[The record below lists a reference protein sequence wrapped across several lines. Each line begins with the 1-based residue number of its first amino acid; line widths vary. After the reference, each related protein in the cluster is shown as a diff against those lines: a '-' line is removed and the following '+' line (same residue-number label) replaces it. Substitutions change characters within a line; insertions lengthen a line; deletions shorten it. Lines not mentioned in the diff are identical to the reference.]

1 MSDQTLKA
9 IAAADKILS
18 LVEDSLAGLELTIR
32 KWPADFRVIIWKS
45 VASVATKRAE
55 AAKRS

>member
-1 MSDQTLKA
+1 MSDHALKTMA
-9 IAAADKILS
+9 TADKILS
-18 LVEDSLAGLELTIR
+18 LVEDSLAGLEFTTR
-32 KWPADFRVIIWKS
+32 KWPADFRVIIWES